1 MNYRLL
7 NRLNAGHFL
16 DDKEEKVSKIDEF
29 LRQTMTN
36 RISKPISST
45 AISDNAYCKSFNDKT
60 YEPFSETIKK
70 KYPSTSHTIQ
80 DPYFEEDNV

>member
-29 LRQTMTN
+29 LRQTMTS
-36 RISKPISST
+36 RHVKPIST
-45 AISDNAYCKSFNDKT
+45 TTISDNAYCRSFTDKS
-60 YEPFSETIKK
+60 Y
-70 KYPSTSHTIQ
+70 
-80 DPYFEEDNV
+80 

>member
-16 DDKEEKVSKIDEF
+16 DDKDDKVSKIDDF

-36 RISKPISST
+36 RAAKPISST
-45 AISDNAYCKSFNDKT
+45 TISDNAYCRSFTDKS
-60 YEPFSETIKK
+60 Y
-70 KYPSTSHTIQ
+70 
-80 DPYFEEDNV
+80 